1 MSSSLDDPSNLL
13 APDAV
18 ADALECVNF
27 RFVSFRQYG
36 PAAATAAAGR
46 PLPGWSVTAI
56 SGDRAWLKTPKGQ
69 AVTVVAGERLKG
81 AGAVR
86 AVDAIQKIV
95 VMGDGRV
102 VR

>member
-1 MSSSLDDPSNLL
+1 MLTTLH
-13 APDAV
+13 
-18 ADALECVNF
+18 
-27 RFVSFRQYG
+27 
-36 PAAATAAAGR
+36 AATAAAGR